1 MTTLDIFKRISSNVH
16 KYAQGGTYTF
26 EGEGWSHTVGTKNV
40 KFYGEVQELKRLANR
55 EDVKSEEHGA
65 SLHLVFVDGTTDT
78 EYYIIY
84 EPAQY
89 VGRPD
94 KIQADIT
101 YNVTIAN
108 Q

>member
-1 MTTLDIFKRISSNVH
+1 MPPL
-16 KYAQGGTYTF
+16 
-26 EGEGWSHTVGTKNV
+26 
-40 KFYGEVQELKRLANR
+40 FYL
-55 EDVKSEEHGA
+55 SF
-65 SLHLVFVDGTTDT
+65 HLVFVDGTTDT